1 MAPGRKRII
10 VACGSGVAS
19 SSLVANRL
27 KDLLPKHG
35 IRNVDVDVV
44 SFKNAK
50 REAENADLFV
60 NIAPRGDTEYAAPV
74 VDGVVF
80 MTKRG
85 MEETLEEMK
94 EILDSDEG

>member
-35 IRNVDVDVV
+35 IKNVDVDVV

-50 REAENADLFV
+50 REAQNADLFV
-60 NIAPRGDTEYAAPV
+60 IIAPRGDTNYDCPV

-80 MTKRG
+80 MTRRG
-85 MEETLEEMK
+85 QEETLQEMK
-94 EILDSDEG
+94 EILESD